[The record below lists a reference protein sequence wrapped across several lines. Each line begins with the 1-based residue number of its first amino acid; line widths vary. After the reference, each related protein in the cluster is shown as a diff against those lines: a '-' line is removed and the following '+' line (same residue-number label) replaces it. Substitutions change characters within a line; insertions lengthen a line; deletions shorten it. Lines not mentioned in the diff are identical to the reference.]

1 MIVADT
7 EGGMGGADDTD
18 ERDGDCHGVNSTHN
32 IQINIVPSVMMM
44 NGVTHESQ
52 SDTFLH
58 NNVVETKEEEKT
70 KTTHVSNLVQQ
81 LDFLSSPL
89 DNNADATLPAD
100 NVPSDVPADTAV
112 VDETPYEHD
121 FAPGDH
127 IIRWDM
133 LPILWPIQIHGIVL
147 EVSEDKSEVIICD
160 FGMTSVKGS
169 EDEDKKPVESQ
180 SIKKLEEDNAIFTN
194 AIHSEPL
201 YVSNAE
207 QLMMLDGTNTTT
219 AEQSMKKNK
228 KKANKH
234 QRLNVITLRKWS
246 DLRKWS
252 KVDYAGGLFSGKA
265 GGGIGKGL
273 ETLGK
278 QTEKGLAASKE
289 GLENLGKQTGKGLE
303 RLGKQTEKLWLSMK
317 PLFAGD
323 AGEKKGGGTKA
334 YRTIRNEVDDMGR
347 CLYHNEIQIKERTD
361 DGSWVAIRK
370 KCPECI
376 KEDCPVMLGDD
387 TYTAETP
394 LLDQVSNSSSSE
406 GEHSHITVVEV
417 SRAKIEGTS
426 IEAPSHPVKLKA
438 LSTSNNTEN
447 EAKIFTFDDTIT
459 SGGVAEEVDTSK
471 SLSQMIE
478 EANEVERQCRLS
490 HQSPDRKPT
499 AVKQKSYYGSFM
511 NSLKD
516 IGNFTKSSTKLPST
530 VSTGGEVKHE
540 ATNSTNGA
548 KATPTKAI
556 PRCDPPLLVLARTRF
571 ILEHGESILP
581 PYHILNANSEC
592 IAVWCKTG
600 RWSTF
605 QASVY
610 LHSSAIGYGKSTIGL
625 SLAAAATQ
633 PWLIPA
639 FATMGVAAIGT
650 PWVLLKIANEKWNEA
665 TNDLTEKFWAQAE
678 NEVIVECIRKWSS
691 TEDCE

>member
-1 MIVADT
+1 
-7 EGGMGGADDTD
+7 
-18 ERDGDCHGVNSTHN
+18 
-32 IQINIVPSVMMM
+32 MMM
-44 NGVTHESQ
+44 NGDTNESFTSQ
-52 SDTFLH
+52 SDVSH
-58 NNVVETKEEEKT
+58 NSKSREREENS
-70 KTTHVSNLVQQ
+70 KTTAVSNLVQQ

-89 DNNADATLPAD
+89 SNAAVTSPANRD
-100 NVPSDVPADTAV
+100 VPSDVPAIDDDTAV
-112 VDETPYEHD
+112 VDETPYEHN

-133 LPILWPIQIHGIVL
+133 LPIFWPIQIHGIVL
-147 EVSEDKSEVIICD
+147 SVSEDKSEVIICD
-160 FGMTSVKGS
+160 FGMTSVKGG
-169 EDEDKKPVESQ
+169 EDEDKKPTQ
-180 SIKKLEEDNAIFTN
+180 SLNKSDSHSMKKLEEDNVIFTN

-207 QLMMLDGTNTTT
+207 QLMMLDGLTTT
-219 AEQSMKKNK
+219 IEQSTKKK
-228 KKANKH
+228 KKANEN

-252 KVDYAGGLFSGKA
+252 KENYEGGLLSGN
-265 GGGIGKGL
+265 GGIGKGL

-289 GLENLGKQTGKGLE
+289 GLENLGKHTGKGLE
-303 RLGKQTEKLWLSMK
+303 HLGKQTEKLWLSMK

-323 AGEKKGGGTKA
+323 GVEKKGGGTKA

-347 CLYHNEIQIKERTD
+347 CLYHNEIQIKEQTD

-370 KCPECI
+370 KCPKCI
-376 KEDCPVMLGDD
+376 KEDCPVMLGED
-387 TYTAETP
+387 TSTGQTP
-394 LLDQVSNSSSSE
+394 LLDQVSNLSSGE
-406 GEHSHITVVEV
+406 GKHSHTVAEV
-417 SRAKIEGTS
+417 SRAKIEGTNVEVPIHS
-426 IEAPSHPVKLKA
+426 VKLEE
-438 LSTSNNTEN
+438 LPTSNNAGN
-447 EAKIFTFDDTIT
+447 DAKIFTFDDTIT
-459 SGGVAEEVDTSK
+459 TGVVAEEVDSSK

-478 EANEVERQCRLS
+478 EANEIDRQSRH
-490 HQSPDRKPT
+490 HQSPERKPT
-499 AVKQKSYYGSFM
+499 TVKEKSYYGSFM

-530 VSTGGEVKHE
+530 VSNSGEIKHN

-556 PRCDPPLLVLARTRF
+556 ARCDPPLLVLARTRF

-625 SLAAAATQ
+625 SIAAAATQ

-650 PWVLLKIANEKWNEA
+650 PWVLLKIANERWNEA
-665 TNDLTEKFWAQAE
+665 TNNLTEKFWAQAE
-678 NEVIVECIRKWSS
+678 NEVIVECIRQWSS
-691 TEDCE
+691 IECDESKSAEIDHI